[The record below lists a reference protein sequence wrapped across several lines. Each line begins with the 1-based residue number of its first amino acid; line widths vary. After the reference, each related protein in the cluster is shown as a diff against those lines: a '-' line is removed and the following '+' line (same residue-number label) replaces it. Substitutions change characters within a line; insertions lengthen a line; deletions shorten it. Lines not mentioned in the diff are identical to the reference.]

1 MAQMLL
7 PGRLGRLQEAEA
19 RRLELEEA
27 KRQEIGERS
36 ERKKHEAALARQARE
51 AADLEREAEAMESA
65 VNLRSKWEQADKN
78 VAKVKNAFQRAAA
91 ERVAGWQKRRD
102 NVITRL
108 VPETLF
114 DRLRRQMEEDGQTP
128 TPEEPAVVKEASPMR
143 KSWIRPSSARILPN
157 PPQEL
162 VHARTQ
168 SSAVRA
174 QYDGQEN
181 FGIIQRRLA
190 EVQRAAEEAKRQ
202 SMFAAN
208 EELVQKVR
216 WMLQTRQLRRGWAKL
231 KELGSL
237 AKKTRWVQ
245 QMVRRILNQELV
257 RFWNS
262 WADMTWA
269 DTRTYKAM
277 EKVALAFMHR
287 RLMRG
292 WLGWYSVYAD
302 GMHNDKVR
310 DAMRGAIT
318 RMLNRQLSMCFETW
332 QAITEDAMRAREAMG
347 QVIRALINRHL
358 KRGWLGWHALYMD
371 KVRERYA
378 MRGVVTRMLNRQL
391 SMCFETWQA
400 ITEAARHAHE
410 ATDRAIRAFM
420 NRDLKRG
427 WLGWHALYMDK
438 VRERYAMRGV
448 VARMLNRDL
457 SRCWEAWAQV
467 LADAQRQHD
476 IMEHVAKSFI
486 NRHVKRGFLGWHD
499 AHMEVLRAK
508 AKMRHAIMLLVKR
521 QLAQGWRHWLSI
533 WLPDRAERLAQR
545 REQERIERETKR
557 AMARQA
563 RLERIKALRSQQLL
577 ARYQEDMEL
586 NASML
591 VLAKTGFDAKR
602 LHAKRD
608 VLENRPFTSHSWSGS
623 FSETEPHSDTMNS
636 SLNLNLEP
644 WRL

>member
-347 QVIRALINRHL
+347 QVIKALINRH
-358 KRGWLGWHALYMD
+358 
-371 KVRERYA
+371 
-378 MRGVVTRMLNRQL
+378 
-391 SMCFETWQA
+391 
-400 ITEAARHAHE
+400 
-410 ATDRAIRAFM
+410 
-420 NRDLKRG
+420 LKRG

>member
-19 RRLELEEA
+19 RRLEFEEA

-347 QVIRALINRHL
+347 QVIKALINRH
-358 KRGWLGWHALYMD
+358 
-371 KVRERYA
+371 
-378 MRGVVTRMLNRQL
+378 
-391 SMCFETWQA
+391 
-400 ITEAARHAHE
+400 
-410 ATDRAIRAFM
+410 
-420 NRDLKRG
+420 LKRG